1 MDLFRRCH
9 MEIGWVSFSE
19 FSSAASKIN
28 WNTPLEIHS
37 FDLVLDITY
46 INIKKIK
53 LIIIC

>member
-1 MDLFRRCH
+1 